1 MHNIRD
7 TLAQALR
14 GFVMHVIALT
24 TDILYTI
31 KYSSTII
38 MEEELMFPVLFFGYT
53 SVVQW

>member
-53 SVVQW
+53 SVVQ

>member
-7 TLAQALR
+7 TLAQELR

-24 TDILYTI
+24 TDILYTS
-31 KYSSTII
+31 KYFSTII